1 MKDKQVEPPSGQ
13 PRIPF
18 LSAAVHCVA
27 MTAIVYL
34 RSSFGFAYLR
44 PKSVFFAF
52 TWAFVLF
59 TIFAWMEPTI
69 WRQYRA
75 VCIFGAGAAALY
87 WVHLLTAFLREL
99 YHRGEHDHHSGTSH
113 ALRMLQRHGRPQPR
127 FFEMN
132 LHLWA
137 EPAAVLFLGFFL
149 RLAFAERRLSTWL
162 VLAAG
167 CLWFKEA
174 FNYWFELRQR
184 KRQKDTFTDV
194 DDGTPPPNTRND
206 DTDKPKSTRTG
217 KKKYPRNV
225 SGAEDSAQERRYAE
239 LLRLLPPYSLE
250 QAEEN
255 YRALIKLNHPDA
267 NSDSPESTT
276 RAAELNEAIQYFRKR
291 LMTTTGNIA
300 EKKERH
306 TPTIDT

>member
-18 LSAAVHCVA
+18 FSAAIHCVA
-27 MTAIVYL
+27 ITAIVYL

-59 TIFAWMEPTI
+59 TIFAWMEPPI

-75 VCIFGAGAAALY
+75 VCVFGAGAAALY

-99 YHRGEHDHHSGTSH
+99 YHRGEHDHYSGTSH
-113 ALRMLQRHGRPQPR
+113 VLRIMRRPGRPQPR

-137 EPAAVLFLGFFL
+137 EPAAILFVALFL
-149 RLAFAERRLSTWL
+149 RLAFAERRLSSWL
-162 VLAAG
+162 VLVAV

-184 KRQKDTFTDV
+184 KRQVDTFIDV
-194 DDGTPPPNTRND
+194 DAGAEPPNTRNED
-206 DTDKPKSTRTG
+206 MAPPKPTRTA
-217 KKKYPRNV
+217 KKKYPKNV
-225 SGAEDSAQERRYAE
+225 GGAEDSAQERRYAE

-255 YRALIKLNHPDA
+255 YRALIKLEHPDA
-267 NSDSPESTT
+267 NSDSPGSTT
-276 RAAELNEAIQYFRKR
+276 RAAELNEAIEFVRHR
-291 LMTTTGNIA
+291 LRT
-300 EKKERH
+300 
-306 TPTIDT
+306 